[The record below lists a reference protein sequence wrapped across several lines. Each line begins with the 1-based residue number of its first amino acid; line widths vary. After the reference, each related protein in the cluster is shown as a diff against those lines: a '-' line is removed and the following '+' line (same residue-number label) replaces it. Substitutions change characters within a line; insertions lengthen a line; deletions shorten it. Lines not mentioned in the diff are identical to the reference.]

1 MRYLGIHIHNSFPSC
16 LRWCFLLLLL
26 YPTQHVEGGRPLAT
40 WSCSLSGFYVLTF
53 EQDAGCVPLVA
64 IPVQP
69 SGTPVHYHHAPP
81 TLGEHTDEVLA
92 KWLDGGALQARK
104 IIEGWDLQAAC
115 GAG

>member
-1 MRYLGIHIHNSFPSC
+1 LVFSVVVVVSDAARGSRQAARN
-16 LRWCFLLLLL
+16 
-26 YPTQHVEGGRPLAT
+26 VE
-40 WSCSLSGFYVLTF
+40 LSGFYVLTF

-69 SGTPVHYHHAPP
+69 SGSPVHYHHTPP
-81 TLGEHTDEVLA
+81 TLGEHTDEVFA
-92 KWLDGGALQARK
+92 KWLDGGALEAPK